1 MKFNKRRTLLKA
13 AAGWVVAAGLPG
25 FLPAY
30 AADRSKPKSAPVWAG
45 FGLNGGP
52 DQARYELTRRYLQK
66 KRGGV
71 SISDSQAFKF
81 MNDALKEQL
90 TKLTP
95 QLVVFKPEVK
105 LGEDYLLGMAHDY
118 EASTAIR
125 RVDLKEPTID
135 GSIVTFLS
143 GVGLILNYEKS
154 SGWRIMSS
162 FSFVTRDTRKIPDV
176 SKASENAVDML
187 GDSYLV
193 HATAFAT
200 FLGRFGKWNA
210 GYSPNFFARVTSSKV
225 TEGALTQ
232 LQEYKLDQKF
242 NADFLGFQASA
253 AICDG
258 LDIPLLPFKE
268 TDALANRYATK
279 FSESLITQDK
289 IAIPNADLEFEVVL
303 IKATKEK
310 VPSRQQG
317 IIYLKRRI
325 IIGIRIFDRGL
336 PADQQKILQ
345 VVAGAPE
352 DSDIIRYDQPDDDNP
367 DRDFVFFDRLLYRT
381 LSGLMKGIA
390 KNDAETITSLGVNY
404 DSIKDAIPKVLKQ
417 CANAR

>member
-1 MKFNKRRTLLKA
+1 MKFIKRRTLLKA
-13 AAGWVVAAGLPG
+13 AASWVVASGLPG

-30 AADRSKPKSAPVWAG
+30 AADRTKPKSAPVWAG

-52 DQARYELTRRYLQK
+52 AQARYELTRRYLQK
-66 KRGGV
+66 KRGGI
-71 SISDSQAFKF
+71 SISDTQAFKF
-81 MNDALKEQL
+81 MNDALKEQI
-90 TKLTP
+90 TKLAP

-105 LGEDYLLGMAHDY
+105 LGEDYLVGMAHDY

-135 GSIVTFLS
+135 GSIVTFLA

-154 SGWRIMSS
+154 SGWRIISS

-176 SKASENAVDML
+176 SKANENAVDML

-200 FLGRFGKWNA
+200 FLSRFGKWNA
-210 GYSPNFFARVTSSKV
+210 GYSPNFFARVTISKV
-225 TEGALTQ
+225 SEGALAQ

-258 LDIPLLPFKE
+258 LDIPMLPFKE
-268 TDALANRYATK
+268 NDALANRYATK

-289 IAIPNADLEFEVVL
+289 IAIPDADLEFEVVL

-325 IIGIRIFDRGL
+325 IIGVRVFDKTSGQPEKL
-336 PADQQKILQ
+336 LQ

-390 KNDAETITSLGVNY
+390 KNDAEAITSLGVNY

-417 CANAR
+417 CAIAR

>member
-1 MKFNKRRTLLKA
+1 MKFIQRRTLLKA
-13 AAGWVVAAGLPG
+13 AAGWAVAAGLPG

-30 AADRSKPKSAPVWAG
+30 AADRTKPKSPPVWAG

-52 DQARYELTRRYLQK
+52 AQARYELTRRYLQK
-66 KRGGV
+66 KRGGI
-71 SISDSQAFKF
+71 SISDTQAFKF
-81 MNDALKEQL
+81 MNDALKEQMN
-90 TKLTP
+90 KLAP

-135 GSIVTFLS
+135 GSIVTFLA

-154 SGWRIMSS
+154 SGWRIISS

-176 SKASENAVDML
+176 SKAGENAVNML

-200 FLGRFGKWNA
+200 FLSRFGKWNA
-210 GYSPNFFARVTSSKV
+210 GYSPNYFARVTISKISDA
-225 TEGALTQ
+225 ALAQ
-232 LQEYKLDQKF
+232 LQEYKIDQKF

-258 LDIPLLPFKE
+258 LDIPMLPFKE
-268 TDALANRYATK
+268 NDALANRYATK

-289 IAIPNADLEFEVVL
+289 IAIPDADLEFEVVL

-325 IIGIRIFDRGL
+325 ILGVRIFDKTSGQ
-336 PADQQKILQ
+336 PEKILQ

-390 KNDAETITSLGVNY
+390 KNDAEMITSLGVNY
-404 DSIKDAIPKVLKQ
+404 DGIKEAIPKVLKQ

>member
-1 MKFNKRRTLLKA
+1 MKFIKRRTLLKA
-13 AAGWVVAAGLPG
+13 AAGWVVASGLPG

-30 AADRSKPKSAPVWAG
+30 AADRTKPKSAPVWAG

-52 DQARYELTRRYLQK
+52 AQARYELTRRYLQK
-66 KRGGV
+66 KRGGI
-71 SISDSQAFKF
+71 SISDTQAFKF
-81 MNDALKEQL
+81 MNDALKEQI
-90 TKLTP
+90 TKLAP

-105 LGEDYLLGMAHDY
+105 LGEDYLVGMAHDY

-135 GSIVTFLS
+135 GSIVTFLA

-154 SGWRIMSS
+154 SGWRIISS

-200 FLGRFGKWNA
+200 FLSRFGKWNA
-210 GYSPNFFARVTSSKV
+210 GYSPNFFARVTISKV
-225 TEGALTQ
+225 SEGALAQ

-258 LDIPLLPFKE
+258 LDIPMLPFKE
-268 TDALANRYATK
+268 NDALANRYATK

-289 IAIPNADLEFEVVL
+289 IAIPDADLEFEVVL

-325 IIGIRIFDRGL
+325 IIGVRVFDKTSGQPEKL
-336 PADQQKILQ
+336 LQ

-390 KNDAETITSLGVNY
+390 KNDAEAITSLGVNY
-404 DSIKDAIPKVLKQ
+404 DSIKEAIPKVLKQ
-417 CANAR
+417 CAIAR

>member
-1 MKFNKRRTLLKA
+1 MKFIKRRTLLKA
-13 AAGWVVAAGLPG
+13 AAGWVVASGMPG

-30 AADRSKPKSAPVWAG
+30 AADRTKPKSAPVWAG

-52 DQARYELTRRYLQK
+52 AQARYELTRRYLQK
-66 KRGGV
+66 KRGGI
-71 SISDSQAFKF
+71 SISDTQAFKF
-81 MNDALKEQL
+81 MNDALKEQI
-90 TKLTP
+90 TKLAP

-105 LGEDYLLGMAHDY
+105 LGEDYLVGMAHDY

-135 GSIVTFLS
+135 GSIVTFLA

-154 SGWRIMSS
+154 SGWRIISS

-200 FLGRFGKWNA
+200 FLSRFGKWNA
-210 GYSPNFFARVTSSKV
+210 GYSPNFFARVTISKV
-225 TEGALTQ
+225 SEGALAQ

-258 LDIPLLPFKE
+258 LDIPMLPFKE
-268 TDALANRYATK
+268 NDALANRYATK

-289 IAIPNADLEFEVVL
+289 IAIPDADLEFEVVL

-325 IIGIRIFDRGL
+325 IIGVRVFDKTSGQPEKL
-336 PADQQKILQ
+336 LQ

-390 KNDAETITSLGVNY
+390 KNDAEAITSLGVNY
-404 DSIKDAIPKVLKQ
+404 DSIKEAIPKVLKQ
-417 CANAR
+417 CAIAR

>member
-1 MKFNKRRTLLKA
+1 MKFIKRRTLLKA
-13 AAGWVVAAGLPG
+13 AAGWVVASGLPG

-30 AADRSKPKSAPVWAG
+30 AADRTKPKSAPVWAG

-52 DQARYELTRRYLQK
+52 AQARYELTRRYLQK
-66 KRGGV
+66 KRGGI
-71 SISDSQAFKF
+71 SISDTQAFKF
-81 MNDALKEQL
+81 MNDALKEQI
-90 TKLTP
+90 TKLAP

-105 LGEDYLLGMAHDY
+105 LGEDYLVGMAHDY

-135 GSIVTFLS
+135 GSIVTFLA
-143 GVGLILNYEKS
+143 GVGLILNYEKN
-154 SGWRIMSS
+154 SGWRIISS

-200 FLGRFGKWNA
+200 FLSRFGKWNA
-210 GYSPNFFARVTSSKV
+210 GYSPNFFARVTISKV
-225 TEGALTQ
+225 SEGALAQ

-258 LDIPLLPFKE
+258 LDIPMLPFKE
-268 TDALANRYATK
+268 NDALANRYATK
-279 FSESLITQDK
+279 FSESLITQDR
-289 IAIPNADLEFEVVL
+289 IAIPDADLEFEVVL

-325 IIGIRIFDRGL
+325 IIGVRVFDKTSGQPEKL
-336 PADQQKILQ
+336 LQ

-390 KNDAETITSLGVNY
+390 KNDAEVITSLGVNY
-404 DSIKDAIPKVLKQ
+404 DSIKEAIPKVLKQ
-417 CANAR
+417 CAIAR

>member
-1 MKFNKRRTLLKA
+1 MKFIKRRTLLKA
-13 AAGWVVAAGLPG
+13 AAGWVVASGLPG

-30 AADRSKPKSAPVWAG
+30 AADRTKPKSAPVWAG

-52 DQARYELTRRYLQK
+52 AQARYELTRRYLQK
-66 KRGGV
+66 KRGGI
-71 SISDSQAFKF
+71 SISDTQAFKF
-81 MNDALKEQL
+81 MNDALKEQI
-90 TKLTP
+90 TKLAP

-105 LGEDYLLGMAHDY
+105 LGEDYLVGMAHDY

-135 GSIVTFLS
+135 GSIVTFLA
-143 GVGLILNYEKS
+143 GVGLILNYEKN
-154 SGWRIMSS
+154 SGWRIISS

-200 FLGRFGKWNA
+200 FLSRFGKWNA
-210 GYSPNFFARVTSSKV
+210 GYSPNFFARVTISKV
-225 TEGALTQ
+225 SEGALAQ

-258 LDIPLLPFKE
+258 LDIPMLPFKE
-268 TDALANRYATK
+268 NDALANRYATK

-289 IAIPNADLEFEVVL
+289 IAIPDADLEFEVVL

-325 IIGIRIFDRGL
+325 IIGVRVFDKTSGQPEKL
-336 PADQQKILQ
+336 LQ

-390 KNDAETITSLGVNY
+390 KNDAEAITSLGVNY
-404 DSIKDAIPKVLKQ
+404 DSIKEAIPKVLKQ
-417 CANAR
+417 CAIAR

>member
-1 MKFNKRRTLLKA
+1 MKFIQRRTLLKA
-13 AAGWVVAAGLPG
+13 AAGWVVASGLPG
-25 FLPAY
+25 LLPAY

-52 DQARYELTRRYLQK
+52 AQARYDLTRRYLQK

-71 SISDSQAFKF
+71 SLNDIQAFKF

-200 FLGRFGKWNA
+200 FLSRFGKWNA
-210 GYSPNFFARVTSSKV
+210 GYSPNFFARVTSSKIGE
-225 TEGALTQ
+225 TATLQ

-289 IAIPNADLEFEVVL
+289 IIIPDADLEFEVLL

-325 IIGIRIFDRGL
+325 IIGVRVFDKTSGQ
-336 PADQQKILQ
+336 PEKILQ
-345 VVAGAPE
+345 VIAGAPE
-352 DSDIIRYDQPDDDNP
+352 DSDIIRYDQPDDDNA

-404 DSIKDAIPKVLKQ
+404 DSIKDAIPKILKQ

>member
-1 MKFNKRRTLLKA
+1 MKFIKRRTLLKA
-13 AAGWVVAAGLPG
+13 AAGWVVASGMPG

-30 AADRSKPKSAPVWAG
+30 AADRTKPKSAPVWAG

-52 DQARYELTRRYLQK
+52 AQARYELTRRYLQK
-66 KRGGV
+66 KRGGI
-71 SISDSQAFKF
+71 SISDTQAFKF
-81 MNDALKEQL
+81 MNDALKEQI
-90 TKLTP
+90 TKLAP

-105 LGEDYLLGMAHDY
+105 LGEDYLVGMAHDY

-135 GSIVTFLS
+135 GSIVTFLA

-154 SGWRIMSS
+154 SGWRIISS

-176 SKASENAVDML
+176 STASENAVDML

-200 FLGRFGKWNA
+200 FLSRFGKWNA
-210 GYSPNFFARVTSSKV
+210 GYSPNFFARVTISKV
-225 TEGALTQ
+225 SEGALAQ

-258 LDIPLLPFKE
+258 LDIPMLPFKE
-268 TDALANRYATK
+268 NDALANRYATK

-289 IAIPNADLEFEVVL
+289 IAIPDADLEFEVVL

-325 IIGIRIFDRGL
+325 IIGVRVFDKTSGQPEKL
-336 PADQQKILQ
+336 LQ

-390 KNDAETITSLGVNY
+390 KNDAEAITSLGVNY
-404 DSIKDAIPKVLKQ
+404 DSIKEAIPKVLKQ
-417 CANAR
+417 CAIAR

>member
-1 MKFNKRRTLLKA
+1 
-13 AAGWVVAAGLPG
+13 
-25 FLPAY
+25 
-30 AADRSKPKSAPVWAG
+30 
-45 FGLNGGP
+45 
-52 DQARYELTRRYLQK
+52 
-66 KRGGV
+66 
-71 SISDSQAFKF
+71 
-81 MNDALKEQL
+81 
-90 TKLTP
+90 
-95 QLVVFKPEVK
+95 
-105 LGEDYLLGMAHDY
+105 
-118 EASTAIR
+118 
-125 RVDLKEPTID
+125 
-135 GSIVTFLS
+135 
-143 GVGLILNYEKS
+143 
-154 SGWRIMSS
+154 
-162 FSFVTRDTRKIPDV
+162 V

-187 GDSYLV
+187 GESYLV

-210 GYSPNFFARVTSSKV
+210 GYSPNFFARVTSSKIGETAIV
-225 TEGALTQ
+225 Q

-289 IAIPNADLEFEVVL
+289 IVIPDADLEFEVLL

-325 IIGIRIFDRGL
+325 IIGVRVYDKTSGQ
-336 PADQQKILQ
+336 PEKILQ

-352 DSDIIRYDQPDDDNP
+352 DSDIIRYDQPEDDNP

>member
-1 MKFNKRRTLLKA
+1 MKFIKRRTLLKA
-13 AAGWVVAAGLPG
+13 AAGWVFASGLPG

-52 DQARYELTRRYLQK
+52 AQARYELTRRYLQK

-71 SISDSQAFKF
+71 SISDTQAFKF

-200 FLGRFGKWNA
+200 FLSRFGKWNA
-210 GYSPNFFARVTSSKV
+210 GYSPNFFARVTSSKIGE
-225 TEGALTQ
+225 TATTQ

-289 IAIPNADLEFEVVL
+289 IVIPDADLEFEVLL

-325 IIGIRIFDRGL
+325 IIGVRVFDKTSGQ
-336 PADQQKILQ
+336 PEKILQ

-390 KNDAETITSLGVNY
+390 KNDAEMITSLGVNY
-404 DSIKDAIPKVLKQ
+404 DSIKEAIPKVLKQ

>member
-1 MKFNKRRTLLKA
+1 MKFIKRRRLLKA
-13 AAGWVVAAGLPG
+13 AAGWVVASGLPG

-30 AADRSKPKSAPVWAG
+30 AADRTKPKSAPVWAG

-52 DQARYELTRRYLQK
+52 AQARYELTRRYLQK
-66 KRGGV
+66 KRGGI
-71 SISDSQAFKF
+71 SISDTQAFKF
-81 MNDALKEQL
+81 MNDALKEQI
-90 TKLTP
+90 TKLAP

-105 LGEDYLLGMAHDY
+105 LGEDYLVGMAHDY

-135 GSIVTFLS
+135 GSIVTFLA

-154 SGWRIMSS
+154 SGWRIISS

-200 FLGRFGKWNA
+200 FLSRFGKWNA
-210 GYSPNFFARVTSSKV
+210 GYSPNFFARVTISKV
-225 TEGALTQ
+225 SEGALAQ

-258 LDIPLLPFKE
+258 LDIPMLPFKE
-268 TDALANRYATK
+268 NDALANRYATK

-289 IAIPNADLEFEVVL
+289 IAIPDADLEFEVVL

-325 IIGIRIFDRGL
+325 IIGVRVFDKTSGQPEKL
-336 PADQQKILQ
+336 LQ

-390 KNDAETITSLGVNY
+390 KNDAEAITSLGVNY

-417 CANAR
+417 CAIAR

>member
-1 MKFNKRRTLLKA
+1 MKFIKRRTLLKA
-13 AAGWVVAAGLPG
+13 AAGWVVASGLPG

-30 AADRSKPKSAPVWAG
+30 AADRTKPKSAPVWAG

-52 DQARYELTRRYLQK
+52 AQARYELTRRYLQK
-66 KRGGV
+66 KRGGI
-71 SISDSQAFKF
+71 SISDTQAFKF
-81 MNDALKEQL
+81 MNDALKEQI
-90 TKLTP
+90 TKLAP

-105 LGEDYLLGMAHDY
+105 LGEDYLVGMAHDY

-135 GSIVTFLS
+135 GSIVTFLA
-143 GVGLILNYEKS
+143 GVGLILNYEKN
-154 SGWRIMSS
+154 SGWRIISS
-162 FSFVTRDTRKIPDV
+162 FAFVTRDTRKIPDV

-200 FLGRFGKWNA
+200 FLSRFGKWNA
-210 GYSPNFFARVTSSKV
+210 GYSPNFFARVTISKV
-225 TEGALTQ
+225 SEGALAQ

-258 LDIPLLPFKE
+258 LDIPMLPFKE
-268 TDALANRYATK
+268 NDALANRYATK
-279 FSESLITQDK
+279 FSESLITQDR
-289 IAIPNADLEFEVVL
+289 IAIPDADLEFEVVL

-325 IIGIRIFDRGL
+325 IIGVRVFDKTSGQPEKL
-336 PADQQKILQ
+336 LQ

-367 DRDFVFFDRLLYRT
+367 ERDFVFFDRLLYRT

-390 KNDAETITSLGVNY
+390 KNDAEAITSLGVNY
-404 DSIKDAIPKVLKQ
+404 DSIKEAIPKVLKQ
-417 CANAR
+417 CAIAR

>member
-1 MKFNKRRTLLKA
+1 MKFIQRRTLLKA
-13 AAGWVVAAGLPG
+13 AAGWVVASGLPG

-52 DQARYELTRRYLQK
+52 AQARYDLTRRYLQK

-71 SISDSQAFKF
+71 SISDTQVFKF

-95 QLVVFKPEVK
+95 QLVAFKPEVK

-200 FLGRFGKWNA
+200 FLSRFGKWNA
-210 GYSPNFFARVTSSKV
+210 GYSPNFFARVTSSKIGETAIV
-225 TEGALTQ
+225 Q

-289 IAIPNADLEFEVVL
+289 IVIPDADLEFEVLL

-325 IIGIRIFDRGL
+325 IIGVRVFDKTSGQ
-336 PADQQKILQ
+336 PEKILQ

-352 DSDIIRYDQPDDDNP
+352 DSDIIRYDQPDDDNA

-390 KNDAETITSLGVNY
+390 KNDVKTITSLGVNY

>member
-1 MKFNKRRTLLKA
+1 MKFIKRRTLLKA
-13 AAGWVVAAGLPG
+13 AAGCVLASGLPG
-25 FLPAY
+25 FLPAF

-52 DQARYELTRRYLQK
+52 AQARYELTRRYLQK

-71 SISDSQAFKF
+71 SISDTQAFKF

-200 FLGRFGKWNA
+200 FLSRFGKWNA
-210 GYSPNFFARVTSSKV
+210 GYSPNFFARVTSSKIGE
-225 TEGALTQ
+225 TAITQ

-289 IAIPNADLEFEVVL
+289 IIIPDADLEFEVLL

-325 IIGIRIFDRGL
+325 IIGVRVFDKTSGQ
-336 PADQQKILQ
+336 PEKILQ

-390 KNDAETITSLGVNY
+390 KNDVEMITSLGVNY